1 MPEEVS
7 VIIPYKDAPRAL
19 SRLLSALKRQRLRP
33 HEIIVVDSS
42 EKHTGRALARNHG
55 ARWFKIEPSSF
66 NHGLTRTFAAQKSK
80 GEVLVFFTQ
89 DACPAHPSALSRLIG
104 ALSQKKVA
112 AAFGRQV
119 SPPAYG
125 LLSFLHRLYN
135 YPPRSR
141 MVSAADIPRLG
152 LRAAFFSNSFA
163 AYRRGPLEEIG
174 WFEEVPAL
182 EDQLAAAKLLLA
194 GHRLAYVARAVV
206 SHGHPFRVREEFRRF
221 YRMGAFYRQYPWL
234 LGKFGRPEGEGL
246 RYAAFIIRELKKRK
260 ALRLW
265 PVFLWQQSVR
275 LLGYK
280 WGLCFGS

>member
-1 MPEEVS
+1 M
-7 VIIPYKDAPRAL
+7 
-19 SRLLSALKRQRLRP
+19 
-33 HEIIVVDSS
+33 VDSS
-42 EKHTGRALARNHG
+42 EKDTARNLRRNFG
-55 ARWFKIEPSSF
+55 LRWLRIDPASF
-66 NHGLTRTFAAQKSK
+66 NHGLTRTFAAQESR

-89 DACPAHPSALSRLIG
+89 DAFPAHPQALLRLVAPLAEKG
-104 ALSQKKVA
+104 VA

-125 LLSFLHRLYN
+125 LLPFLHRLYN

-141 MVSAADIPRLG
+141 VVSAADIPHLR

-163 AYRRGPLEEIG
+163 AYRRRALEEIG

-206 SHGHPFRVREEFRRF
+206 FHGHPFRVREEFWRF
-221 YRMGAFYRQYPWL
+221 YRMGSFYRKHPWL
-234 LGKFGRPEGEGL
+234 LEEFGRPEGEGL
-246 RYAAFIIRELKKRK
+246 RYATFVLRELKKRK

-265 PVFLWQQSVR
+265 PVFLGQQVVR

-280 WGLCFGS
+280 WGLWFGS